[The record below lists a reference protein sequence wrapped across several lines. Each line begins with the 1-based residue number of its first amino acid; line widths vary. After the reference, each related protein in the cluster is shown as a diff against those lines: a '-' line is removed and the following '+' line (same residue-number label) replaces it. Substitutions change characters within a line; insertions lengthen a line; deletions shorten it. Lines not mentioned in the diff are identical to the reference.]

1 MPGGIVAGDGIIVP
15 GLDDK
20 NQSVGA
26 FMVDENYLPVMNM
39 RLAAGRNF
47 SADTR
52 SDEHQSFIINET
64 AVRNFGFGTPK
75 EAIGK
80 PLHWEMW
87 NDADTLKRGRVIG
100 VVEDFN
106 YKSLHNSVES
116 VVLQIDR
123 SNFQYLVLKIG
134 DGNLS
139 NTIAYLEEQYKGLD
153 RNRLFEFEFVDQ
165 AFQQFYE
172 SEQRTSQMFTIFTV
186 LAIFTAAI
194 GLFGLVSYSVVSRGK
209 EIGIR
214 KVLGADTAT
223 IFYLLVRRYF
233 ILLGISL
240 AIALPLAYYAVSGWL
255 DNFTYRI
262 EINAGVFLLVVA
274 LALLMTIVTVGYQA
288 LKGAGVNPSEK
299 LRAE

>member
-223 IFYLLVRRYF
+223 IFYLLVRRY